1 MINLFKPFI
10 PDSVDKPLLEV
21 LHGGYITQ
29 GPKVDEFEKL
39 FGLYVENPY
48 VVAVNSGTSALTL
61 ALRLAG
67 VKRGSEVITT
77 PMTCSAT
84 NLPILSLGGVPVF
97 ADIDPQTGLI
107 DPASVEQ
114 RITKKTK
121 AIMCVDWGGMPCD
134 LDKLQKIARKHKIKL
149 IEDAAHAIGAEYKGK
164 KVGSIADFT
173 CFSLQAIK
181 HITTVDGGILAVKDK
196 ETCDQA
202 KLLRWFGINRQTNS
216 KDTRI
221 DEDIVDWG
229 YKFHMN
235 DVAATIGI
243 EQMSYVENIV
253 AAHRANALYYHRSLP
268 KEITLPVNEKNKQ
281 SSYWLY
287 TLVFP
292 NKVMRDKFKD
302 YMTEN
307 GIQVSQVHKRNDK
320 YTVFK
325 PYAYEYY
332 AELGKDVPLYSLV
345 NTTAFNNTM
354 ICIPVNWSLT
364 TSDLGKIVKL
374 TNRFV
379 DEYRGWL

>member
-345 NTTAFNNTM
+345 NTAAFNNTM